1 MIEGINEL
9 KLLTKP
15 ISCKSKC
22 KFDVR
27 EGDSNEKWNNNN
39 VNVGVKILKNNLHV
53 EKIIFGIQL
62 HVAARLATI

>member
-1 MIEGINEL
+1 MIKGINEL

-22 KFDVR
+22 KFDVG

-39 VNVGVKILKNNLHV
+39 VDVGVKI
-53 EKIIFGIQL
+53 
-62 HVAARLATI
+62 